1 MANNLMGGS
10 YATNFMTNITILRNS
25 TAQFIDA
32 VLIKSSMNYK
42 FYVLQIISKSY
53 NLVQHIQVLPII
65 HKLINHFIIIQLM
78 SAAFST

>member
-1 MANNLMGGS
+1 MVIFVTNIYFSVFVANNLMGGS

-42 FYVLQIISKSY
+42 VYCATNYK
-53 NLVQHIQVLPII
+53 
-65 HKLINHFIIIQLM
+65 
-78 SAAFST
+78 